1 LPDKARRVNSNPASP
16 KSLLRLLAYPVAVV
30 LLACVMSPPLFWAGN
45 FLAEAGILKIVEG
58 FPFHRYFSRSVQI
71 SALLLLWPAFRWV
84 GIHRLSELGIDPNRR
99 WRRDLVVGFL
109 IAFLPVLAL
118 GAGYFF
124 SGVYE
129 VRPDWEG
136 VKFLRVAGTAC
147 AVSVVEEFLFRC
159 VFLGLCLMAMGRL
172 AAVSVSAVFFAVVH
186 FLKTSKQPLEAPV
199 TWLSG
204 FEQLPLLFSSAPS
217 WPLLGWAFLSL
228 VLAGILLAAG
238 TLRTRSLFLAIGL
251 HAGWI
256 FGQQG
261 MQVVGKFSIKPPDR
275 LLPLVGENVVS
286 GAVPTGVLP
295 LLVLGFTGILI
306 ILFLRHAARD
316 RQGT

>member
-1 LPDKARRVNSNPASP
+1 MNSNPASP

-30 LLACVMSPPLFWAGN
+30 LLACVMSPPLYWAGN
-45 FLAEAGILKIVEG
+45 FLAEAGVLTIVEG

-71 SALLLLWPAFRWV
+71 SALILLWPAFRWV
-84 GIHRLSELGIDPNRR
+84 RIQRLSELGINPNPR
-99 WRRDLVVGFL
+99 WSRDLVVGFL
-109 IAFLPVLAL
+109 FAFLPVFAL
-118 GAGYFF
+118 GIGYFYW
-124 SGVYE
+124 GVYE

-136 VKFLRVAGTAC
+136 AKFLRVAGTAC

-159 VFLGLCLMAMGRL
+159 VFLGLCLMAMGRV
-172 AAVSVSAVFFAVVH
+172 AAVGLSAVFFAVVH

-199 TWLSG
+199 TWMSG

-228 VLAGILLAAG
+228 LLAGILLAAG

-261 MQVVGKFSIKPPDR
+261 MQVVGRFSIKPPDR
-275 LLPLVGENVVS
+275 FLPWVGENVVS

-295 LLVLGFTGILI
+295 LLVLGFSGILI
-306 ILFLRHAARD
+306 ALDLRHASRD
-316 RQGT
+316 RQGA

>member
-1 LPDKARRVNSNPASP
+1 MNSNPASP

-30 LLACVMSPPLFWAGN
+30 LLACVMSPPLYWAGN
-45 FLAEAGILKIVEG
+45 FLADAGILTIVEG

-71 SALLLLWPAFRWV
+71 SALVLLWPAFRWV
-84 GIHRLSELGIDPNRR
+84 GIQRLSELGIDPNPR
-99 WRRDLVVGFL
+99 WSRDLVVGFL
-109 IAFLPVLAL
+109 FAFLPVFAL
-118 GAGYFF
+118 GVGYFYW
-124 SGVYE
+124 GVYE

-136 VKFLRVAGTAC
+136 AKFLRVAGTAC

-159 VFLGLCLMAMGRL
+159 VFLGLCLMAMGRV
-172 AAVSVSAVFFAVVH
+172 AAVGLSAVFFAVVH
-186 FLKTSKQPLEAPV
+186 FLKTSKQPLEATV

-204 FEQLPLLFSSAPS
+204 FEQLPLLFSSAPP
-217 WPLLGWAFLSL
+217 WPLLGWAFVSL
-228 VLAGILLAAG
+228 VVAGILLAAG

-261 MQVVGKFSIKPPDR
+261 MQVVGRFSIKPPDS
-275 LLPLVGENVVS
+275 LLPWVGENVVS

-295 LLVLGFTGILI
+295 LLVLGSTGILI
-306 ILFLRHAARD
+306 ALYLRHASRD
-316 RQGT
+316 RQGA

>member
-1 LPDKARRVNSNPASP
+1 MNSNPASP

-30 LLACVMSPPLFWAGN
+30 LLACVMSPPLYWAGN
-45 FLAEAGILKIVEG
+45 FLAEVGILKIVEG

-109 IAFLPVLAL
+109 IAFLPVVAL
-118 GAGYFF
+118 GAGYFLT
-124 SGVYE
+124 GVYE

-136 VKFLRVAGTAC
+136 AKFLRVAGTAC

-159 VFLGLCLMAMGRL
+159 VFLGLCLMAMGRV

-204 FEQLPLLFSSAPS
+204 FEQLPLLFSSAPP

-261 MQVVGKFSIKPPDR
+261 MQVIGKFSIKPPDR
-275 LLPLVGENVVS
+275 LLPWVGENVVS

-295 LLVLGFTGILI
+295 LMVLGFTGNLI
-306 ILFLRHAARD
+306 ILFLRHAARG
-316 RQGT
+316 RHGA